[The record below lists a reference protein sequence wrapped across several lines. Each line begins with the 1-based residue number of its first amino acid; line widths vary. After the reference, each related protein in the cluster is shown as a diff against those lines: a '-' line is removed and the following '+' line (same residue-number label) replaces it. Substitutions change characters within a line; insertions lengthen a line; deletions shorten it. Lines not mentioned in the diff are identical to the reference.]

1 MPCYPQGAY
10 WAWLTT
16 GGFIPAWSTD
26 EEDAAARAA
35 LSRAFLAMALFR
47 LSAVTASRR

>member
-1 MPCYPQGAY
+1 MG
-10 WAWLTT
+10 AWLTT

-26 EEDAAARAA
+26 EEDVAAARAA